1 MSESKKT
8 ISVFTMSMITV
19 AAVLSLRNLPTMA
32 DYGWAII
39 FYIVAACICF
49 FVPSALVSAELASTF
64 PQDGGVYLWV
74 KQAFGPKWGFVAI
87 FMQWLENL
95 PWFPAALTFVASAI
109 AYVFD
114 PALATNKWFVF
125 ITIII
130 TLWLATFLNFRGMQV
145 SAFLSSSGVISG
157 TIIPGIGIIV
167 MVIIY
172 LAMGNPVRIGFHDG
186 AALIPNLDNATQLM
200 LLAGMMVALAGMEMS
215 SVHVSEMKNPAK
227 AFPKA
232 ILLASLVVILLSV
245 AGSLAIA
252 LVVPNQQLSLAA
264 GVCQAFNDIFTAL
277 HCKWLTP
284 IMCFLLAYGALT
296 MVATW
301 ILGPSKGVLEVAKE
315 GYLPAYW
322 QKRNSQNMPVRILVI
337 QGIISSLLSTAVL
350 FMPTISNAFW
360 LMSALT
366 AQLYMVMYLFM
377 FAAAIKLRYSQP
389 DIERPYKIPGGKF
402 GIWVISGIAWL
413 TSLLSIIVGFIP
425 PSNVTAEGNTSIMY
439 YIGFLLIGVGV
450 SVALPIVAY
459 HFYYAKKHEAS
470 GGTATPTSTP
480 TPQAQA

>member
-1 MSESKKT
+1 
-8 ISVFTMSMITV
+8 MSMITV

-130 TLWLATFLNFRGMQV
+130 TQWLATFLNFKGMQV

-172 LAMGNPVRIGFHDG
+172 GN
-186 AALIPNLDNATQLM
+186 
-200 LLAGMMVALAGMEMS
+200 
-215 SVHVSEMKNPAK
+215 
-227 AFPKA
+227 
-232 ILLASLVVILLSV
+232 
-245 AGSLAIA
+245 
-252 LVVPNQQLSLAA
+252 
-264 GVCQAFNDIFTAL
+264 
-277 HCKWLTP
+277 
-284 IMCFLLAYGALT
+284 
-296 MVATW
+296 
-301 ILGPSKGVLEVAKE
+301 
-315 GYLPAYW
+315 
-322 QKRNSQNMPVRILVI
+322 
-337 QGIISSLLSTAVL
+337 
-350 FMPTISNAFW
+350 
-360 LMSALT
+360 
-366 AQLYMVMYLFM
+366 
-377 FAAAIKLRYSQP
+377 
-389 DIERPYKIPGGKF
+389 
-402 GIWVISGIAWL
+402 
-413 TSLLSIIVGFIP
+413 
-425 PSNVTAEGNTSIMY
+425 
-439 YIGFLLIGVGV
+439 
-450 SVALPIVAY
+450 
-459 HFYYAKKHEAS
+459 
-470 GGTATPTSTP
+470 
-480 TPQAQA
+480 